1 MHVSRTCLLAGC
13 FGGQKTPMGGGG
25 GVVVGV
31 GSFSDSE
38 QPACCFLLRF
48 DSRNCSNK
56 AVAAQPAVAFTST
69 WSPQTGCCWP
79 GNDRLSPRWLNS
91 PWARRT
97 SRQKKGE
104 CASLCLYGRLFLAP
118 QIKFLF
124 KFGCRRFWSLKYLF
138 LETRSSSGLYFR
150 VTTWQPRNVSP
161 RPKMKPEIDK
171 VDRSNSDFWVLSKIG
186 AQKVSVWFLKSRPCE
201 IRPSLNV
208 NNSDV
213 LCLSLKAFIF
223 LKCNVKDG
231 RWQKYELLDEISLLC
246 H

>member
-1 MHVSRTCLLAGC
+1 MRRTFELHNQFFVIVWSTAAEWRAACRVKRISPREAAAPNCPPPPRALMHVSRTCPLAGC
-13 FGGQKTPMGGGG
+13 FGGQKTPMGVV
-25 GVVVGV
+25 VVVGV
-31 GSFSDSE
+31 GSLSDSE

-104 CASLCLYGRLFLAP
+104 CARLCLYGCLFLAP

-138 LETRSSSGLYFR
+138 LDSRSSSGLYFR
-150 VTTWQPRNVSP
+150 VTTWQPRNV
-161 RPKMKPEIDK
+161 
-171 VDRSNSDFWVLSKIG
+171 
-186 AQKVSVWFLKSRPCE
+186 
-201 IRPSLNV
+201 
-208 NNSDV
+208 
-213 LCLSLKAFIF
+213 
-223 LKCNVKDG
+223 
-231 RWQKYELLDEISLLC
+231 
-246 H
+246 